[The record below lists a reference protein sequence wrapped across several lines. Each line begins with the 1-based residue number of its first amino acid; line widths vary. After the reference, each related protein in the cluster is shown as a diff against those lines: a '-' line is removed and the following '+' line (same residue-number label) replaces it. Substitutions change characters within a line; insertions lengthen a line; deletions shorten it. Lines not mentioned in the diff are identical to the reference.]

1 MFPGHSRHRVV
12 VFDLLAADLVPL
24 WPLRVE
30 VVDVEAVEVSD
41 DGGLASGV
49 ESGASKLL
57 DLVIF
62 GVVETLEAVA
72 RWLVEGN
79 LAIVAGSEDVR
90 APGEGVRDRG
100 VLQLVA
106 SLCLEVKRH
115 HRAVKMP
122 RDYRPSVWRGADRHD
137 ERLRSVNGLALVVP
151 QEANLHFALL
161 QAEEELL
168 VAIVGPAHAGDRA
181 VLQELVADGLLL
193 TPLRANLVDED
204 DVVRL
209 RDGDLL
215 IIWGEANSAHNVALV
230 VLLGGTRREL
240 VLLLAILVV
249 QVDDAISSR
258 NRVSLRVLRPSEG
271 RDLLHA
277 VDGLLQILPV
287 FDLHFR

>member
-1 MFPGHSRHRVV
+1 MFPGNSRHRVV

-106 SLCLEVKRH
+106 RLCLEVEGH

-137 ERLRSVNGLALVVP
+137 ERFGSINGLTLVVP

-193 TPLRANLVDED
+193 TPLRADLVDEH
-204 DVVRL
+204 DVVGL

-215 IIWGEANSAHNVALV
+215 IVWREANCPHDVALV
-230 VLLGGTRREL
+230 VFLSWSCCEL
-240 VLLLAILVV
+240 VLLLTVLVV
-249 QVDDAISSR
+249 EVDHSISR
-258 NRVSLRVLRPSEG
+258 GDRVSLRVLRPSEG
-271 RDLLHA
+271 RNLLHA
-277 VDGLLQILPV
+277 IDRLQIGRAHV
-287 FDLHFR
+287 